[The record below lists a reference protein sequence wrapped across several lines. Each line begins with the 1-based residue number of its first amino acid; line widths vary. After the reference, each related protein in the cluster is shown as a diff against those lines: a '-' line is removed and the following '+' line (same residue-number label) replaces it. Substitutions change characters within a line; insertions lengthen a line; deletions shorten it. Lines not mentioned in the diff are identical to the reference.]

1 MEAEAVVVGKGCIH
15 KVACDGGTVSKVGSD
30 QLDR

>member
-1 MEAEAVVVGKGCIH
+1 MVVVGKGCIH
-15 KVACDGGTVSKVGSD
+15 EVACDGGTVSKVSSD